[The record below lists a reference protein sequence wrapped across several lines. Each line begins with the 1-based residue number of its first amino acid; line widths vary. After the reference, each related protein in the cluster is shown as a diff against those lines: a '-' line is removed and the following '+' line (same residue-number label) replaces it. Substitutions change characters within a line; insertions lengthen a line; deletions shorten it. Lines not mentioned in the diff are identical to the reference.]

1 MEVQQDFRELL
12 ELFNAHKVEYLIV
25 GAYALALHGAPRFT
39 GDLDILIKPEEGNA
53 LRIIAALDKF
63 GFSSLNLS
71 TTDLE
76 KPDTIIQLGIPP
88 VRIDIITSL
97 TAVSWDEAFRGKVE
111 GLLGDVCVYYLGRD
125 QYVTNKKAIG
135 RNKDMADL
143 EALGED

>member
-25 GAYALALHGAPRFT
+25 GANALALHGAPRFT

-111 GLLGDVCVYYLGRD
+111 GLLGDVCVSYRGRG
-125 QYVTNKKAIG
+125 QYVSNKKAIG

>member
-1 MEVQQDFRELL
+1 VEVQQDFRELL

>member
-111 GLLGDVCVYYLGRD
+111 GLLGDVCVY
-125 QYVTNKKAIG
+125 
-135 RNKDMADL
+135 
-143 EALGED
+143 